1 MYVTT
6 YLLQCI
12 NISALPSK
20 ISANCMFCR
29 LSNSAED
36 KDLVTSE
43 VCPMCNLSD
52 AESQHFTK
60 AMANVRYINI

>member
-1 MYVTT
+1 MYNYV
-6 YLLQCI
+6 LLQRVDV
-12 NISALPSK
+12 SASPSK

-29 LSNSAED
+29 LSNSAEN
-36 KDLVTSE
+36 KEMVASE

-60 AMANVRYINI
+60 AMINVRYINI